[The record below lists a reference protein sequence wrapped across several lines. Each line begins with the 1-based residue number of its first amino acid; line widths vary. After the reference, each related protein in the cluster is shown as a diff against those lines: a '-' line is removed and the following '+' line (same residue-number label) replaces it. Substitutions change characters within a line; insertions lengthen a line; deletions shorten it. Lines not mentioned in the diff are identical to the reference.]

1 MKSKLV
7 FNSVPNTWEEF
18 LPLGNG
24 RLGAMVKA
32 GVSNEIYQLNEEGI
46 WSGGPQNRM
55 NPDTLKNIEKI
66 RNLVKSGNVLE
77 AQALGFQA
85 LSGTSFNERVY
96 HPAGDFKIDFFDK
109 ENSGIECGF
118 PLEHKTCE
126 NAKATYKSVL
136 DLDDAFTEI
145 TYQNGKNVSFSR
157 KSWISAADDA
167 LFIHVKAG
175 EKGAIN
181 FAGYLD
187 RGHWCDNIFA
197 KDDCIF
203 LEDAHG
209 IPFCVG
215 VGAVCKGGS
224 VKTNGVFITGSDCDE
239 VLIFIDIRAWKW
251 DGKKVLSKKQYDKL
265 ILKNYWTG
273 EVQNHLN
280 QIKQKFK
287 NNDFSACVNEIFEN
301 HLKEYHTYWKKS
313 SIQIGDAKEIECL
326 SNDIIKNATSD
337 NVSLVNLYANFSK
350 YLLISGSRFPGN
362 LPTTL
367 QGLWNCYMDPPWG
380 CKYTVNINTQMNYW
394 PVNISNLS
402 ECEVSLFNLLERAY
416 ENGCEVAKKMYGCK
430 GYVVHHNL
438 DYWGDSAPQ
447 DNWLP
452 GTYWVLGAA
461 WIATHIWEHFE
472 YTQDS
477 DLLAKYYYLI
487 HEACR
492 FFVDFLQPCDIL
504 AGDGKPYLVINPSV
518 SPENSYVT
526 KTGQVGAFC
535 EGCQMD
541 NMILR
546 HLFESCLK
554 AKTVL
559 GNLCKNKKGKS
570 YKDDDYA
577 DFEYVLN
584 HLKMPELNSDGSLM
598 EWNREVEEV
607 EPGHRHVSHLYGL
620 FPGHD
625 ISVEKTPE
633 FAEAAKKTLEKRLSN
648 GGGHTGWSQAW
659 IINFRAQLQ
668 QGDDAL
674 DSIVKLFRH
683 STLPNLLDNHPPF
696 QIDGNFG
703 ALAGIER
710 LLVQSEFSADEKVV
724 VKLLPALPSE
734 KAWQNGKVCGLC
746 VKGGYSIN
754 FSWENGKVVEYE
766 LINNGNGIDKDKII
780 IS

>member
-55 NPDTLKNIEKI
+55 NPDTLRNIEKI

-77 AQALGFQA
+77 AQALGFQS

-96 HPAGDFKIDFFDK
+96 QTAGEFKIDFFDK
-109 ENSGIECGF
+109 ENAGIECGF

-145 TYQNGKNVSFSR
+145 TYQNDKNVSFSR
-157 KSWISAADDA
+157 KSWISATDDA
-167 LFIHVKAG
+167 LFIHVKAS

-273 EVQNHLN
+273 EVQNHLK
-280 QIKQKFK
+280 QIKQKFE

-337 NVSLVNLYANFSK
+337 NVSLVNLYANFSQNHSWLSPQTDRPK
-350 YLLISGSRFPGN
+350 YRTSKRVR
-362 LPTTL
+362 
-367 QGLWNCYMDPPWG
+367 Q
-380 CKYTVNINTQMNYW
+380 
-394 PVNISNLS
+394 
-402 ECEVSLFNLLERAY
+402 ER
-416 ENGCEVAKKMYGCK
+416 
-430 GYVVHHNL
+430 
-438 DYWGDSAPQ
+438 P
-447 DNWLP
+447 
-452 GTYWVLGAA
+452 
-461 WIATHIWEHFE
+461 
-472 YTQDS
+472 
-477 DLLAKYYYLI
+477 
-487 HEACR
+487 
-492 FFVDFLQPCDIL
+492 
-504 AGDGKPYLVINPSV
+504 
-518 SPENSYVT
+518 
-526 KTGQVGAFC
+526 
-535 EGCQMD
+535 
-541 NMILR
+541 
-546 HLFESCLK
+546 
-554 AKTVL
+554 
-559 GNLCKNKKGKS
+559 
-570 YKDDDYA
+570 
-577 DFEYVLN
+577 
-584 HLKMPELNSDGSLM
+584 
-598 EWNREVEEV
+598 
-607 EPGHRHVSHLYGL
+607 
-620 FPGHD
+620 
-625 ISVEKTPE
+625 
-633 FAEAAKKTLEKRLSN
+633 
-648 GGGHTGWSQAW
+648 
-659 IINFRAQLQ
+659 
-668 QGDDAL
+668 
-674 DSIVKLFRH
+674 
-683 STLPNLLDNHPPF
+683 
-696 QIDGNFG
+696 
-703 ALAGIER
+703 
-710 LLVQSEFSADEKVV
+710 
-724 VKLLPALPSE
+724 
-734 KAWQNGKVCGLC
+734 
-746 VKGGYSIN
+746 
-754 FSWENGKVVEYE
+754 
-766 LINNGNGIDKDKII
+766 
-780 IS
+780 